1 MSWESAR
8 VQAAPIRFA
17 VFVQEQGVP
26 VEIELDEL
34 DPTCLHALAFQGQG
48 AVATGRLLPDGH
60 IGRMAVL
67 KEWRGRGVGGAI
79 LEKLVAAAAGRGLRT
94 VRLSAQ
100 VHALQFYRAH
110 GFRAEGEVYE
120 EAGIPHLDMRRE
132 L

>member
-8 VQAAPIRFA
+8 EQAVPLRFA

-34 DPTCLHALAFQGQG
+34 DAGCLHALAFQGNR
-48 AVATGRLLPDGH
+48 AVGTGRLLPDGH

-67 KEWRGRGVGGAI
+67 KPWRRRGIGGAM
-79 LEKLVAAAAGRGLRT
+79 LKKLVEAAAGRGVRT
-94 VRLSAQ
+94 LRLSAQ
-100 VHALQFYRAH
+100 VHALEFYRAH
-110 GFRAEGEVYE
+110 GFRPEGEVYE
-120 EAGIPHLDMRRE
+120 EAGIPHQGMLRQ